1 MGDPPASTLAFFA
14 RQQDRSDDHLERAR
28 RLLERA
34 IRARWSDGMISR
46 EAEGGFSSFLGTQEI
61 ERLMRPPVTTDL
73 VDDHAYDPASPI
85 GDLVARL
92 GLEPTEADLL
102 AVLLACETDP
112 ASARLAA
119 YLAGNPTAF
128 SMTVDT
134 LFEIAYRPRALSL
147 GQAATL
153 LHGDLAADGPARRL
167 RFLLVDGA
175 DSRPFLAQGVRLHPR
190 ITGWLLGRRTLD
202 SDLTANAALAA
213 PGDKPVGECDEAQLA
228 MLVRAL
234 REPRRLIVLHG
245 APGSGRE
252 ILLRHAAHE
261 LGRPLLLVS
270 GRGLDAD
277 RLVAAFREATLHGA
291 ILALRDAEE
300 AMTVDNGRA
309 RFRECLEVYPG
320 SVVIAGLGDTARSIL
335 PLRPTTEVEVP
346 VPPHAER
353 ERMWRTYLGPTTMTD
368 VQWKEVAG
376 LYNLG
381 VGGIVNASLTAREL
395 ANSEQASVARTH
407 VSRAVRQ
414 LFDAD
419 LKTVATRM
427 DVSQTWDDVVL
438 PDDVV
443 DSLVGIVDRVA
454 FRNEVLGQWGFGRKI
469 GKAHGLTILFSGQP
483 GTGKSMVAGL
493 IARELGLDLYVIDLS
508 RIMSKWLGETEKN
521 LARAFDAAEAGHVLL
536 LFDEADTLLGK
547 RSTEMRSANDRHAN
561 LETNFI
567 LARLEQFRGIAVFTT
582 NIASAVD
589 PAVMRRMSANIVF
602 PFPDVEART
611 ELWRRMIPTEAP
623 VAGKIDFHKL
633 AKQYELSGGFIKN
646 VVLRAAFNAA
656 REGQPISMQHLERA
670 VHGEYGDRGALTI
683 GGRMS

>member
-1 MGDPPASTLAFFA
+1 MGDPPATTLAFFA

-34 IRARWSDGMISR
+34 IRARWADGMISR

-61 ERLMRPPVTTDL
+61 ERLMRPSTSTDL
-73 VDDHAYDPASPI
+73 VDDHRYDPASPI

-92 GLEPTEADLL
+92 GLQPTEADLL

-119 YLAGNPTAF
+119 YLAGNPNAF

-175 DSRPFLAQGVRLHPR
+175 DNRPFLAQGVRLHPR

-202 SDLTANAALAA
+202 SDLTANARLCA
-213 PGDKPVGECDEAQLA
+213 PDRPVGECDEKQLA
-228 MLVRAL
+228 TLVRSL
-234 REPRRLIVLHG
+234 REPRRLILLQG
-245 APGSGRE
+245 AVGSGRE
-252 ILLRHAAHE
+252 ILLRFAAHE
-261 LGRPLLLVS
+261 LGRPLLLVG
-270 GRGLDAD
+270 GRGLDGD
-277 RLVAAFREATLHGA
+277 RLVGAFREATLHGA
-291 ILALRDAEE
+291 ILALRDAED
-300 AMTVDNGRA
+300 AMADQGRA

-320 SVVIAGLGDTARSIL
+320 SVALTNLGESAQAII
-335 PLRPTTEVEVP
+335 PLRPTTELEVP

-353 ERMWRTYLGPTTMTD
+353 EKLWRTYLGPTTLTE
-368 VQWKEVAG
+368 VQWREVAG

-381 VGGIVNASLTAREL
+381 VGGIVDAASTAKEL
-395 ANSEQASVARTH
+395 ARAEEEPLGRGH
-407 VSRAVRQ
+407 ISRAVRQ

-427 DVSQTWDDVVL
+427 EVSQTWDDVVL
-438 PDDVV
+438 PDEVV

-454 FRNEVLGQWGFGRKI
+454 FRNEVLGEWGFGRKI

-536 LFDEADTLLGK
+536 LFDEADTLLGR
-547 RSTEMRSANDRHAN
+547 RSTEMRGANDRHAN

-611 ELWRRMIPTEAP
+611 ELWRRMIPAEAP
-623 VAGKIDFHKL
+623 IAGRIDFQKL
-633 AKQYELSGGFIKN
+633 AKQYELSGGYIKN
-646 VVLRAAFNAA
+646 VVLRAAYSAA
-656 REGQPISMQHLERA
+656 REGQAISMQHLERA
-670 VHGEYGDRGALTI
+670 VHGEYGDRGALTT